1 MKHQTID
8 AVFADPVEFISRLT
22 IKSKSGKLV
31 RFGDVITSEQIEL
44 IRKLQ
49 KHKRVIIIK
58 ARQLGISTLV
68 RAFAFWQAYTSRDPI
83 NSAVVSNKEKSSFNL
98 LDIDRRFYQKL
109 PKFLQRKISLE
120 SKSQIQFSAN
130 GTNLLAMTAK
140 ADSQDRGYTLN
151 LAHLSEFAFY
161 SNADTYLASLL
172 ASINDGQVVIE
183 STPNYYGDALHELI
197 RGSYYDNR
205 WEVIFMPWSSFPEYR
220 SDELVE
226 PTEEEEELMEKHSL
240 DIEQISWRR
249 HKIAEMKSEYLF
261 RREYPLTIEEAWTL
275 TDSCYFSVED
285 LEDIQQLPYR
295 GGEVQFVPPVQG
307 ITYSVGVDPAGGV
320 GKDYSV
326 ATVISKLDHTVVAKI
341 STNTKSI
348 NAFALDV
355 INLAKK
361 YNNAF
366 IHFEENN
373 HGHGF
378 KEVLN
383 ANGYTYYKA
392 FTTTA
397 KSKISLYDQ
406 LRVWIGEGMISYL
419 DALCLAEMRM
429 LQSSDKGLAPS
440 HPDGAHDDQVISFA
454 LAIDGLKY
462 VKEPVDPHTRLMMRA
477 YAQQNVK
484 QINPLSAIRN
494 R

>member
-1 MKHQTID
+1 
-8 AVFADPVEFISRLT
+8 
-22 IKSKSGKLV
+22 
-31 RFGDVITSEQIEL
+31 
-44 IRKLQ
+44 
-49 KHKRVIIIK
+49 
-58 ARQLGISTLV
+58 
-68 RAFAFWQAYTSRDPI
+68 
-83 NSAVVSNKEKSSFNL
+83 
-98 LDIDRRFYQKL
+98 
-109 PKFLQRKISLE
+109 
-120 SKSQIQFSAN
+120 
-130 GTNLLAMTAK
+130 
-140 ADSQDRGYTLN
+140 
-151 LAHLSEFAFY
+151 
-161 SNADTYLASLL
+161 
-172 ASINDGQVVIE
+172 
-183 STPNYYGDALHELI
+183 
-197 RGSYYDNR
+197 
-205 WEVIFMPWSSFPEYR
+205 MPWSSFPEYR

-226 PTEEEEELMEKHSL
+226 PTEEEKELMEKHSL

-366 IHFEENN
+366 IHFEANN
-373 HGHGF
+373 HGHAF

-383 ANGYTYYKA
+383 YNNYTNYKE
-392 FTTTA
+392 FLTTS
-397 KSKISLYDQ
+397 KSKITLYDQ
-406 LRVWIGEGMISYL
+406 LRVWVGEGMISYL
-419 DALCLAEMRM
+419 DALCLAELRM
-429 LQSSDKGLAPS
+429 LQTSQQGLAPK
-440 HPDGAHDDQVISFA
+440 HPEGAHDDQVISLA
-454 LAIDGLKY
+454 LAIEGLKF
-462 VKEPVDPHTRLMMRA
+462 VKDPVDPHSLIMKRVMDLQRT
-477 YAQQNVK
+477 K
-484 QINPLSAIRN
+484 TTNPLSAIRM

>member
-22 IKSKSGKLV
+22 IKSKTGKLV

-49 KHKRVIIIK
+49 SHKKVIIIK
-58 ARQLGISTLV
+58 ARQLGVSTLV

-98 LDIDRRFYQKL
+98 LDIDKRFYQKL

-120 SKSQIQFSAN
+120 SKSQIQFASN

-205 WEVIFMPWSSFPEYR
+205 WEVVFMPWSSFPEYR

-226 PTEEEEELMEKHSL
+226 ATEEEEELMERYSL
-240 DIEQISWRR
+240 DIQQISWRR
-249 HKIAEMKSEYLF
+249 HKIAEMKSEFLF

-275 TDSCYFSVED
+275 TDSCFFTTEE
-285 LEDIQQLPYR
+285 LEDIQTLPYR
-295 GGEVQFVPPVQG
+295 GGEVQFAPPVSG
-307 ITYSVGVDPAGGV
+307 LTYCIGVDPASGV
-320 GKDYSV
+320 GADYSV
-326 ATVISKLDHTVVAKI
+326 ATVISKLDNAVVAKI
-341 STNTKSI
+341 SSNTRSI

-373 HGHGF
+373 HGHAF
-378 KEVLN
+378 REVLN
-383 ANGYTYYKA
+383 ANGYIHYKP

-397 KSKISLYDQ
+397 KSKIALYDQ
-406 LRVWIGEGMISYL
+406 LRVWIGEGMITYL
-419 DALCLAEMRM
+419 DSLCLAELRM
-429 LQSSDKGLAPS
+429 LQTSNKGLAPS
-440 HPDGAHDDQVISFA
+440 HPEGAHDDQVISLA
-454 LAIDGLKY
+454 LAIDGLKF
-462 VKEPVDPHTRLMMRA
+462 VKEPIDPHSRLMMRA
-477 YAQQNVK
+477 FASQNTK

>member
-120 SKSQIQFSAN
+120 SKSQIQFSSN

-172 ASINDGQVVIE
+172 ASINEGQVVIE

-220 SDELVE
+220 SDETVE
-226 PTEEEEELMEKHSL
+226 PTEEEKELMEKHSL

-326 ATVISKLDHTVVAKI
+326 ATIISKLDHSVVAKI

-366 IHFEENN
+366 IHFEANN
-373 HGHGF
+373 HGHAF

-383 ANGYTYYKA
+383 YNNYTNYKE
-392 FTTTA
+392 FLTTS
-397 KSKISLYDQ
+397 KSKITLYDQ
-406 LRVWIGEGMISYL
+406 LRVWVGEGMISYL
-419 DALCLAEMRM
+419 DALCLAELRM
-429 LQSSDKGLAPS
+429 LQTSQQGLAPK
-440 HPDGAHDDQVISFA
+440 HPEGAHDDQVISLA
-454 LAIDGLKY
+454 LAIEGLKF
-462 VKEPVDPHTRLMMRA
+462 VKDPVDPHSLMMKRVMDL
-477 YAQQNVK
+477 QRTK
-484 QINPLSAIRN
+484 TTNPLSAIRM

>member
-22 IKSKSGKLV
+22 IKSKTGKLV

-49 KHKRVIIIK
+49 SHKKVIIIK
-58 ARQLGISTLV
+58 ARQLGVSTLV

-98 LDIDRRFYQKL
+98 LDIDKRFYQKL

-120 SKSQIQFSAN
+120 SKSQIQFASN

-205 WEVIFMPWSSFPEYR
+205 WEVVFMPWSSFPEYR

-226 PTEEEEELMEKHSL
+226 PTEEEEELMERHSL
-240 DIEQISWRR
+240 DIQQISWRR
-249 HKIAEMKSEYLF
+249 HKIAEMKSEFLF

-275 TDSCYFSVED
+275 TDSCFFTTEE
-285 LEDIQQLPYR
+285 LEDIQTLPYR
-295 GGEVQFVPPVQG
+295 GGEVQFAPPVSG
-307 ITYSVGVDPAGGV
+307 LTYCIGVDPASGV
-320 GKDYSV
+320 GADYSV
-326 ATVISKLDHTVVAKI
+326 ATVISKLDNAVVAKI
-341 STNTKSI
+341 SSNTRSI

-373 HGHGF
+373 HGHAF
-378 KEVLN
+378 REVLN
-383 ANGYTYYKA
+383 ANGYIQYKP

-397 KSKISLYDQ
+397 KSKIALYDQ
-406 LRVWIGEGMISYL
+406 LRVWIGEGMITYL
-419 DALCLAEMRM
+419 DSLCLAELRM
-429 LQSSDKGLAPS
+429 LQSSNKGLAPS
-440 HPDGAHDDQVISFA
+440 HPEGAHDDQVISLA
-454 LAIDGLKY
+454 LAIDGLKF
-462 VKEPVDPHTRLMMRA
+462 VKEPIDPHSRLMMRA
-477 YAQQNVK
+477 FASQNTK

>member
-1 MKHQTID
+1 MKHSQID
-8 AVFADPVEFISRLT
+8 EIFTDPVEFISRLT

-49 KHKRVIIIK
+49 NHKRVIIIK

-172 ASINDGQVVIE
+172 ASINEGQVVIE

-220 SDELVE
+220 SDETVE
-226 PTEEEEELMEKHSL
+226 PTEEEKELMERHSL
-240 DIEQISWRR
+240 DIQQISWRR
-249 HKIAEMKSEYLF
+249 HKIAEMKSEFLF
-261 RREYPLTIEEAWTL
+261 RREYPLTIEEAWSL
-275 TDSCYFSVED
+275 TDSCYFTTEE
-285 LEDIQQLPYR
+285 LEDIQTLPYR
-295 GGEVQFVPPVQG
+295 GGEVQFAPPVSG
-307 ITYSVGVDPAGGV
+307 LTYAIGVDPAGGV
-320 GKDYSV
+320 GGDYSV
-326 ATVISKLDHTVVAKI
+326 ATVISKLDNAIVAKI
-341 STNTKSI
+341 STNTRSI
-348 NAFALDV
+348 NSFGLDV
-355 INLAKK
+355 INIAKK

-383 ANGYTYYKA
+383 ANGYIQYKP

-406 LRVWIGEGMISYL
+406 LRVWIGEGMLTYL
-419 DALCLAEMRM
+419 DTLCLAELRM
-429 LQSSDKGLAPS
+429 LQSSNKGLAPA
-440 HPDGAHDDQVISFA
+440 HPDGAHDDQVISLA

-462 VKEPVDPHTRLMMRA
+462 VKEPIDPHSRLMMRA
-477 YAQQNVK
+477 FAQQNTK